1 MTTMTSEVLCKI
13 DGKVAT
19 VTINRASKMNSINPP
34 FMKELSG
41 TLRDLDDNPDVSV
54 IILTGAGPHFGAGY
68 DLKHAWGETYG
79 RGPMGARKMLKD
91 CADFEF
97 GPWDCSKP
105 VIAMVR
111 GYCLAGSCE
120 LAMMCCITYAS
131 DTAMFGEPEIRFS
144 TAPPAVIMPWIIGLK
159 RTRELLY
166 TGDMITAEEACS
178 FGMVNK
184 VFPDDRLEEETMR
197 YARRAAA
204 ISLEGL
210 QTTKAAINQSA
221 EIAGMRSAITYGV
234 EVGGILDSA
243 ETEQYRQFEAVK
255 KEKGLSAA
263 IRWRE
268 SQFE

>member
-1 MTTMTSEVLCKI
+1 MSDEVLCEVGDRIAK
-13 DGKVAT
+13 
-19 VTINRASKMNSINPP
+19 VTINRASKMNSMNPP

-41 TLRDLDDNPDVSV
+41 VLRDLDDNPDVSV
-54 IILTGAGPHFGAGY
+54 IILTGDGPHFGAGY
-68 DLKHAWGETYG
+68 DLKYPWGETYG
-79 RGPMGARKMLKD
+79 RGPMGARRMLRD

-131 DTAMFGEPEIRFS
+131 ENAMFGEPEIRFS
-144 TAPPAVIMPWIIGLK
+144 TAPPSVIMPWIIGLK
-159 RTRELLY
+159 HARELLY
-166 TGDMITAEEACS
+166 TGDMIAADEACRI
-178 FGMVNK
+178 GMVNK
-184 VFPDDRLEEETMR
+184 VFPDDRLEEETLR

-210 QTTKAAINQSA
+210 QTTKASINRGA
-221 EIAGMRSAITYGV
+221 EIAGLRSALAYGV

-243 ETEQYRQFEAVK
+243 ETEQYRQFEAIRQ
-255 KEKGLSAA
+255 EKGLGAA

>member
-1 MTTMTSEVLCKI
+1 MTSEVLSEI
-13 DGKVAT
+13 EGKVAT
-19 VTINRASKMNSINPP
+19 VVINRAAKMNSLNPP
-34 FMKELSG
+34 FMREL
-41 TLRDLDDNPDVSV
+41 TEVLRSLDENPGVSV
-54 IILTGAGPHFGAGY
+54 IILTGDGPHFGAGY
-68 DLKHAWGETYG
+68 DLKYPWGETYG
-79 RGPMGARKMLKD
+79 RGPMETRRMLKD

-120 LAMMCCITYAS
+120 LAMMCCITFAS
-131 DTAMFGEPEIRFS
+131 ENAMFGEPEIRFS

-166 TGDMITAEEACS
+166 TGDMIDAKDACQM
-178 FGMVNK
+178 GMVNK
-184 VFPDDRLEEETMR
+184 VFPDDKLEEETMR

-210 QTTKAAINQSA
+210 QTTKASINRSA
-221 EIAGMRSAITYGV
+221 EIAGLRSAISYGV
-234 EVGGILDSA
+234 EVGGILDAA
-243 ETEQYRQFEAVK
+243 ETEQFRQFEAVRQ
-255 KEKGLSAA
+255 EKGLSAA